1 MFELLSFG
9 PKIYQNQNQ
18 FRFSLFPLSITN
30 TVFFLVLK
38 LEFDQASK
46 FCFQKVKGAKKE
58 KKRFQKSH
66 IPNNL
71 YLNGKLEY
79 SKKNISTSIF
89 TLSNDI

>member
-46 FCFQKVKGAKKE
+46 FCFQKIRLKKE

-66 IPNNL
+66 IH
-71 YLNGKLEY
+71 E
-79 SKKNISTSIF
+79 
-89 TLSNDI
+89 